1 MAKNFADR
9 LYAAI
14 DKHQNPSVVGL
25 DPQLDSIPDFIKEAN
40 KKKFGA
46 TFEAASASIFDF
58 NKAILKEIKGI
69 VPAVK
74 PQIAF
79 YEQYGYHGVKA
90 FEDTVNEAK
99 RLGFLVIVDGKRNDI
114 GSTSEAYARAFLGE
128 SSLFGENRPVW
139 DADALTVN
147 AYLGSDGVIP
157 FVNVCKE
164 HGKGIFVL
172 VKTSN
177 KGSAELQN
185 LIVQDN
191 SGVKK
196 PVYEVMASL
205 VENWGKD
212 LVGEQGYTS
221 IGAVVGAT
229 HPKEAEVARKLI
241 PKSFI
246 LVPGYGAQGGTAD
259 DTIPNFNKDGF
270 GAIVNSSRGILYAYK
285 CKGPGIVKEEDF
297 AIKAKDAALEMRM
310 QLHLSLKKAGIFPW

>member
-1 MAKNFADR
+1 MEKNFADR

-25 DPQLDSIPDFIKEAN
+25 DPQLDSIPDFIKEKN
-40 KKKFGA
+40 ENKFGA
-46 TFEAASASIFDF
+46 TFEAASASILDF
-58 NKAILKEIKGI
+58 NRSILKEIKGI

-79 YEQYGYHGVKA
+79 YEQYGHHGVKA
-90 FEDTVNEAK
+90 FEDTISEAK

-114 GSTSEAYARAFLGE
+114 GSTSEAYARAFLGHT
-128 SSLFGENRPVW
+128 SLFGEKKPVW
-139 DADALTVN
+139 YADALTVN

-157 FVNVCKE
+157 FVNICKE
-164 HGKGIFVL
+164 YGKGIFVL

-185 LIVQDN
+185 LIVKDN
-191 SGVKK
+191 SGANKT
-196 PVYEVMASL
+196 VYEVMAEL
-205 VENWGKD
+205 VKAWGND
-212 LVGEQGYTS
+212 LVGEEGYTS

-229 HPKEAEVARKLI
+229 HPKEAEVVRKII
-241 PKSFI
+241 PQSFF

-285 CKGPGIVKEEDF
+285 SKGSEKAREEDF
-297 AIKAKDAALEMRM
+297 ALCARQAALDMKK
-310 QLHLSLKKAGIFPW
+310 QLQDSMKKADICPW